1 MGPAPVESRLP
12 PSFCVKCSC
21 HIAPM
26 SAGKAACVLED
37 KKNLPGQSTFF
48 CRDRVLFFDCII
60 YGFFVFNM
68 RCDSI
73 GCKKKKYHMGLC
85 TREEVAIGA
94 SKKGRPKPYDRPTTK
109 PKDNVEEGNVQESM
123 KDIVKM
129 FTIYEPARG
138 SDGYSLQDVYSMLT
152 ESCDMKMDKH
162 LFFQSDFTSLMKKK
176 IESYRMVNDI
186 EGVGGPRYK
195 PGRCGMS
202 HGTPRFYGIKYVPL
216 PRLKIYTEFDTNTY
230 KFLRFEHHDK
240 WMARFLHKGDNV
252 SFLVGTSGWIA
263 ESRTHLGRSLSSY
276 HKSACALVSTNDAA
290 STIVE
295 SSDDEDENDC
305 DVDTG
310 DNHRNVEQMQS
321 SSSIEVDSSRDN
333 NGAIGLLSL
342 SGSPLSSSGS
352 TVLPVSQAPAFSPV
366 NSTITMPPPSL
377 STVPVTSV
385 DDIVVGLDPV
395 LKKGILDWLQDND
408 MTDINLLKEIGQEG
422 LDDMMSKLPFKNP
435 NGHAAQLIRK
445 RIAAM

>member
-176 IESYRMVNDI
+176 IDAYRTVNDI
-186 EGVGGPRYK
+186 ESVGGPCYK
-195 PGRCGMS
+195 PGTT
-202 HGTPRFYGIKYVPL
+202 GTLRFHGIKFV
-216 PRLKIYTEFDTNTY
+216 
-230 KFLRFEHHDK
+230 
-240 WMARFLHKGDNV
+240 
-252 SFLVGTSGWIA
+252 
-263 ESRTHLGRSLSSY
+263 
-276 HKSACALVSTNDAA
+276 
-290 STIVE
+290 
-295 SSDDEDENDC
+295 
-305 DVDTG
+305 
-310 DNHRNVEQMQS
+310 
-321 SSSIEVDSSRDN
+321 
-333 NGAIGLLSL
+333 
-342 SGSPLSSSGS
+342 SPLSSQLDDVFLQYQGPTYESMGQYTDHTKTHVWGQMRNDPS
-352 TVLPVSQAPAFSPV
+352 FRFKVKITDRPVSNMFAEAAYSLKVCAF
-366 NSTITMPPPSL
+366 
-377 STVPVTSV
+377 
-385 DDIVVGLDPV
+385 G
-395 LKKGILDWLQDND
+395 
-408 MTDINLLKEIGQEG
+408 
-422 LDDMMSKLPFKNP
+422 
-435 NGHAAQLIRK
+435 
-445 RIAAM
+445 